1 MKILL
6 YGYSGW
12 IGNQLLDLLRRD
24 NEITIFLGQ
33 SRLDDR
39 QVLAN
44 EIDEVCPTHIISF
57 TGRTHGTIGDKIYT
71 TIDYLE
77 QPGKLVENLRDNLYG
92 PVSLALECTSRNIH
106 YTYLG
111 TGCIF
116 TDTKGPGGRTNFSEN
131 DIPNFTG
138 SSYSTVK
145 GFTDRLFHQMQ
156 DTVLNLRIRMP
167 IVGYNCPRNFITKIL
182 NYDKIC
188 SIENSMTVLP
198 DLLPLAL
205 TLIKRNMTGTLN
217 LTNPGTI
224 SHNEILEMYTK
235 YVDPTFTWKNFT
247 IEDQRKIIDSER
259 SNNKLDTTL
268 LESFFPDVKNIKDS
282 VKSLLQNWKY

>member
-1 MKILL
+1 
-6 YGYSGW
+6 
-12 IGNQLLDLLRRD
+12 
-24 NEITIFLGQ
+24 
-33 SRLDDR
+33 
-39 QVLAN
+39 
-44 EIDEVCPTHIISF
+44 
-57 TGRTHGTIGDKIYT
+57 
-71 TIDYLE
+71 
-77 QPGKLVENLRDNLYG
+77 
-92 PVSLALECTSRNIH
+92 
-106 YTYLG
+106 
-111 TGCIF
+111 
-116 TDTKGPGGRTNFSEN
+116 
-131 DIPNFTG
+131 
-138 SSYSTVK
+138 
-145 GFTDRLFHQMQ
+145 MQ
-156 DTVLNLRIRMP
+156 DSVLNLRIRMP
-167 IVGYNCPRNFITKIL
+167 IVRYNCPRNFITKIL

-224 SHNEILEMYTK
+224 SHNEILEMYAK

-282 VKSLLQNWKY
+282 VKSLLQTWKY

>member
-6 YGYSGW
+6 YGYNGW
-12 IGNQLLDLLRRD
+12 IGNQLLDLLKQD
-24 NEITIFLGQ
+24 PSISLDLGQ
-33 SRLDDR
+33 TRIDDIIS
-39 QVLAN
+39 LTA
-44 EIDEVCPTHIISF
+44 EIDRINPTHIISF
-57 TGRTHGTIGDKIYT
+57 TGRTHGSIGDKIYT

-77 QPGKLVENLRDNLYG
+77 QPGKLVENLQDNLYG
-92 PVSLALECTSRNIH
+92 PVSLALECNRRNIH

-116 TDTKGPGGRTNFSEN
+116 TDTDSHTNFSEN

-182 NYDKIC
+182 TYDKIC
-188 SIENSMTVLP
+188 SISNSMSVLP
-198 DLLPLAL
+198 DLLPLAIS
-205 TLIKRNMTGTLN
+205 LIKRNITGTIN

-224 SHNEILEMYTK
+224 SHNEILELYTK
-235 YVDPTFTWKNFT
+235 HVDPTFTWKNFT

-268 LESFFPDVKNIKDS
+268 LESFFPDVPPIKDS
-282 VKSLLQNWKY
+282 IQHLFQHWKS